1 MTSLTLLDKLCIVLS
16 PVKSMI
22 AINALH
28 QMFRP
33 MAEIVAIC
41 CAIGA
46 GLSRCGRLCSL
57 RPPACWCVLQ
67 LKPEPAPK
75 GKDGVPFDATLVLGR
90 PGQKAP
96 GILFLHGGPHTAY
109 SAAYL
114 HALAFLASLGYNLV
128 VPNYRCC
135 WFTPFLLAQLGIQLR

>member
-1 MTSLTLLDKLCIVLS
+1 MQSVVGMWLGSAGV
-16 PVKSMI
+16 PG
-22 AINALH
+22 
-28 QMFRP
+28 
-33 MAEIVAIC
+33 
-41 CAIGA
+41 CAC
-46 GLSRCGRLCSL
+46 LRL
-57 RPPACWCVLQ
+57 PACWCVLQ

-75 GKDGVPFDATLVLGR
+75 GRGDVPFDATLVLGR

-135 WFTPFLLAQLGIQLR
+135 MLHTLMKLQQRQASRTVKLHGSCRQR